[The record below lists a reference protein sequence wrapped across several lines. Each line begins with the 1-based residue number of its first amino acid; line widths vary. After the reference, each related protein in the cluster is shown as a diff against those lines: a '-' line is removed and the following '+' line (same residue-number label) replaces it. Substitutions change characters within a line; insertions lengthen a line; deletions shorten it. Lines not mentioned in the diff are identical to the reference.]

1 MLFQKNKNCF
11 VTKNLKKSKKMFL
24 ENQLNEL

>member
-1 MLFQKNKNCF
+1 MLFQNNKNCF
-11 VTKNLKKSKKMFL
+11 VTKNLKKYKKNFL